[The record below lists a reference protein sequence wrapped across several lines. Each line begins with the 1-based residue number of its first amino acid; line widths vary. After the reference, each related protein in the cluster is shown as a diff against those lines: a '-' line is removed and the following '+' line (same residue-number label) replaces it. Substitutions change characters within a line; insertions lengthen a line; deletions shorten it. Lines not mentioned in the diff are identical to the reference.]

1 MNSVEQWRIRPGLL
15 VAVADDTDSIVWH
28 GPIPADSEA
37 SEVRRIRQPD
47 LRGGIRERA
56 QLRSE
61 WSQAHRDPADLIVAI
76 EIDVLIDA
84 SAAAARAELLRLGE
98 SQSGDTLRYVG
109 TANGLTTLVLDVY
122 VTEVADAVI
131 LRPIDSVN
139 RNPSISAALIV
150 DEVLPA
156 LRRRYLKPA

>member
-1 MNSVEQWRIRPGLL
+1 M
-15 VAVADDTDSIVWH
+15 
-28 GPIPADSEA
+28 
-37 SEVRRIRQPD
+37 
-47 LRGGIRERA
+47 RGGIRERA

-61 WSQAHRDPADLIVAI
+61 WSQAGRDPAGLIVAI

-139 RNPSISAALIV
+139 RNLSISAALIV